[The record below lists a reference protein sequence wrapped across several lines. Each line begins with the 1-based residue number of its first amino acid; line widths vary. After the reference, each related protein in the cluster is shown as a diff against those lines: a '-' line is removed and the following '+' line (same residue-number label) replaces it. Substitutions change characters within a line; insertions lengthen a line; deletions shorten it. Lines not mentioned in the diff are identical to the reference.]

1 MATTRPGPDIKD
13 DAFFS
18 KATYSIITGA
28 SAGLGRELAVQ
39 LSREWSG
46 TNSTIVLVSRNATKL
61 EETKEMILK
70 SSSVSVSIVPA
81 DLSDLNGLTEV
92 STKILE
98 GYTSDRYQQAAIFHN
113 AGSVGDIV
121 TPTAD
126 QTDPSDITQY
136 LTFNYTSMWILTT
149 RFLSSI
155 KTGPRFIMNMSS
167 IAARTPFGGFAAYS
181 SIKAARNVF
190 LEALAIEYPDVRMLT
205 YNPGPCDTDM
215 FQTVRSKAGFPPTK
229 RFVEGLNKDNKVLPV
244 AIPIKKLI
252 EIIKEDTFKNAAI
265 IQHNRTEIQTQ

>member
-1 MATTRPGPDIKD
+1 M
-13 DAFFS
+13 AFFS

-98 GYTSDRYQQAAIFHN
+98 GYTSDKYQQAAIFHN
-113 AGSVGDIV
+113 AGSLGDIV

-136 LTFNYTSMWILTT
+136 LTLNYTSMWILTT

-167 IAARTPFGGFAAYS
+167 IVAKEPFGGGVAYS

-190 LEALAIEYPDVRMLT
+190 LEALAIEYPDVRMLS
-205 YNPGPCDTDM
+205 YSPGPCDTDM
-215 FQTVRSKAGFPPTK
+215 FQIARNGAGFPPTK
-229 RFVEGLNKDNKVLPV
+229 ASFEDLVRNNMVLPV
-244 AIPIKKLI
+244 TKSIGKLVR
-252 EIIKEDTFKNAAI
+252 IIKDDDFKNAAI
-265 IQHNRTEIQTQ
+265 IDYFDVD